1 MCVEECWTLQQKSDL
16 IVILLTRPAL
26 HIHVKHSIYYTDSNA
41 ENQVMA
47 FPEGSRVIST
57 EMVDALT
64 GEQQTVIIIQSAQ
77 GAEVQGSMQG
87 VSITPQTPGS

>member
-1 MCVEECWTLQQKSDL
+1 
-16 IVILLTRPAL
+16 
-26 HIHVKHSIYYTDSNA
+26 
-41 ENQVMA
+41 MA